1 MKYKIEINLLSVITF
16 DKEATQITI
25 TLKLSM
31 MDISVLESQKKKT
44 VKHLTVYKQKVTKG
58 NLL

>member
-31 MDISVLESQKKKT
+31 MDISVLESQKKKNSET
-44 VKHLTVYKQKVTKG
+44 FDSL
-58 NLL
+58 